1 MVTDQLR
8 EIVRRYPMV
17 RFAARRLRVRL
28 PRSMGGLDAGR
39 MPPWTRTFTLALPER
54 GPEGPGGRGGPGEP
68 GGQDGAGW
76 SRGQA
81 GAGGQDGPRELTLHL
96 PGYLTVPRR
105 LAAHGLAG
113 HGPDALACFLAML
126 DLPRPGAV
134 LDVGAGVGV
143 YAMLAA
149 ARSRRPVFAFEPT
162 PEIALAARSAAEAT
176 GRGFTVVE
184 TALSNHNGS
193 AYLRR
198 ARHNDMCNTIERP
211 RRQDLSGTTVRA
223 ATLARWCESARRPP
237 AVVKIDTAGT
247 EPDVVAGGLEVLRR
261 YRPWLLV
268 KVRPGRGLE
277 ERLMALLEPLE
288 YTWYPVNGRPP
299 YQPSR
304 EIAARSSPAWER
316 MWLFTPEPAGEDF
329 WAAARV
335 WRRALAACS

>member
-8 EIVRRYPMV
+8 EIVRRYPLV
-17 RFAARRLRVRL
+17 RLAARRLRVRL
-28 PRSMGGLDAGR
+28 PRSMGGLDADR
-39 MPPWTRTFTLALPER
+39 VPPWSRTFTLELPE
-54 GPEGPGGRGGPGEP
+54 GGGRG
-68 GGQDGAGW
+68 
-76 SRGQA
+76 
-81 GAGGQDGPRELTLHL
+81 PRRLELDL

-126 DLPRPGAV
+126 DLTRPGAV
-134 LDVGAGVGV
+134 LDVGSGVGV

-149 ARSRRPVFAFEPT
+149 VRSRRPVFAFEPT

-198 ARHNDMCNTIERP
+198 ARHNDMFNTIERP

-223 ATLARWCESARRPP
+223 ATLARWCESAGCSP

-261 YRPWLLV
+261 FRPWLLV
-268 KVRPGRGLE
+268 KVRPRRGLE
-277 ERLMALLEPLE
+277 ERLMALLDPLE
-288 YTWYPVNGRPP
+288 YTWYAVNGRPP
-299 YQPSR
+299 YPPSG
-304 EIAARSSPAWER
+304 EITAFASPAWER
-316 MWLFTPEPAGEDF
+316 MWLFAPEPAGEAF
-329 WAAARV
+329 WAAART
-335 WRRALAACS
+335 WREALEACS

>member
-8 EIVRRYPMV
+8 EIVRRYPLV

-28 PRSMGGLDAGR
+28 PRSMGGLDADR
-39 MPPWTRTFTLALPER
+39 VAPWIRAFTLALPE
-54 GPEGPGGRGGPGEP
+54 GGE
-68 GGQDGAGW
+68 DG
-76 SRGQA
+76 
-81 GAGGQDGPRELTLHL
+81 GPRELELHL

-113 HGPDALACFLAML
+113 HGPDGLACFLAAL

-134 LDVGAGVGV
+134 LDVGSGVGV

-162 PEIALAARSAAEAT
+162 PEIAVAARSAAEAT

-184 TALSNHNGS
+184 AALSNHNGS

-211 RRQDLSGTTVRA
+211 RRHDLSGTTVRA
-223 ATLARWCESARRPP
+223 ATLSRWCESAACSP

-247 EPDVVAGGLEVLRR
+247 EPDVVAGGLGVLRR
-261 YRPWLLV
+261 FRPWLLV

-277 ERLMALLEPLE
+277 ERLMALLDPLE
-288 YTWYPVNGRPP
+288 YTWYAVGGRPP
-299 YQPSR
+299 YPAHR
-304 EIAARSSPAWER
+304 EIAARESPAWER
-316 MWLFTPEPAGEDF
+316 TWLFAPEPAGEDF
-329 WAAARV
+329 WAAART
-335 WRRALAACS
+335 WRGALAART